1 MLFKKE
7 RCYQLQ
13 SLLHITQSSLF
24 YARAF
29 LGCCTDRK
37 RVWRPG
43 FHPSSTSYELPTP
56 WAVTPLAL
64 TLQLLL
70 PTLEGYD
77 ETQTIN
83 AQGNTKR

>member
-13 SLLHITQSSLF
+13 PLLHITQVSLF

-29 LGCCTDRK
+29 SGVLHRQ

-43 FHPSSTSYELPTP
+43 FHPSSTSYEL
-56 WAVTPLAL
+56 L
-64 TLQLLL
+64 TLGSYSSGPYSPAS
-70 PTLEGYD
+70 PTYFKGL
-77 ETQTIN
+77 
-83 AQGNTKR
+83 